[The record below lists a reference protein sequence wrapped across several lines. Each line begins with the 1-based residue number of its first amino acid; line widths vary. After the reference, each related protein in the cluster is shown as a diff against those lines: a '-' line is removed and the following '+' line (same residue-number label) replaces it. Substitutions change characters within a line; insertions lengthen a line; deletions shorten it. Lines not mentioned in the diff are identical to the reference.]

1 MTVIQ
6 LIKLSSTVRSF
17 YPLPPVPQTPLSINA
32 PLSGYLKLIKAAQKE
47 KKLKQ
52 VELGNSHMEGR
63 ALNNCAVLQREG
75 LARWFRSRLPPF
87 VSDYLEM

>member
-17 YPLPPVPQTPLSINA
+17 YPLPPAPQTPLSINA

-52 VELGNSHMEGR
+52 VELGNS
-63 ALNNCAVLQREG
+63 
-75 LARWFRSRLPPF
+75 RSKQLCRFPA
-87 VSDYLEM
+87 